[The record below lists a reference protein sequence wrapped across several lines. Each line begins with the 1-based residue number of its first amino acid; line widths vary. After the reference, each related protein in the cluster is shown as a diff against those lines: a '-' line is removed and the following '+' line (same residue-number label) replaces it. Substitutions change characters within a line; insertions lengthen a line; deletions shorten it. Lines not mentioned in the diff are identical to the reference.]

1 MVVVLMWQN
10 CTLKQED
17 TAVEGDSTDQ
27 LVEMAD
33 KETNTECMFMPLSA
47 SLAGSRN
54 SLAPPRVEGADP
66 RPGIPV
72 IKRSQTFTPSAA
84 VGKSNYVCRVSLG
97 VNRMLSGNPSLNP
110 FNNFL
115 HFSATVR
122 CVSKQSS
129 WFCF

>member
-1 MVVVLMWQN
+1 MVVVLMWQH
-10 CTLKQED
+10 CTLEQED

-33 KETNTECMFMPLSA
+33 KETNTECMFMPPSA

-97 VNRMLSGNPSLNP
+97 VDRMISGTLSLNSLTL
-110 FNNFL
+110 FL
-115 HFSATVR
+115 HKISIICPLLSLFMYLR
-122 CVSKQSS
+122 
-129 WFCF
+129 W

>member
-1 MVVVLMWQN
+1 MVVVLMWQH
-10 CTLKQED
+10 CTLEQED

-84 VGKSNYVCRVSLG
+84 VGKSNYVCRVSHG
-97 VNRMLSGNPSLNP
+97 VDRMISGFTSLNSLT
-110 FNNFL
+110 FFYI
-115 HFSATVR
+115 F
-122 CVSKQSS
+122 CV
-129 WFCF
+129 FFVFVFFAVC